1 MIRQLDVPIY
11 DTNVLFL
18 LETTKEEFSEF
29 LDNEKNKQRIG
40 DETIKE
46 IFDDIADERW
56 GGTVWRVDNNSA
68 YICLIKEANKVSYNT
83 HELFHLADSIL
94 KDRGVEYTENNE
106 ALAYMVGW
114 INEQYDYMLDEFNK
128 DKEAENEQE
137 DSRDKHRPLSKGSA
151 RKMR

>member
-18 LETTKEEFSEF
+18 LKTTGEEFAEF

-40 DETIKE
+40 DEIIKE

-68 YICLIKEANKVSYNT
+68 YICLIKEADKVSYNT

-114 INEQYDYMLDEFNK
+114 INEQYSYMLEEFNREK
-128 DKEAENEQE
+128 GGKE
-137 DSRDKHRPLSKGSA
+137 
-151 RKMR
+151 

>member
-18 LETTKEEFSEF
+18 LETTGEEFAKF
-29 LDNEKNKQRIG
+29 LDNEKNKGKIV
-40 DETIKE
+40 DETVKE
-46 IFDDIADERW
+46 IFDDIADKRW

-114 INEQYDYMLDEFNK
+114 INEQYSYMLEEFNK
-128 DKEAENEQE
+128 EKKENEDE
-137 DSRDKHRPLSKGSA
+137 SKRIS
-151 RKMR
+151 

>member
-1 MIRQLDVPIY
+1 MYQFMIQMFF
-11 DTNVLFL
+11 FL
-18 LETTKEEFSEF
+18 LETTAEEFAEF
-29 LDNEKNKQRIG
+29 LDNEKNKGKIV
-40 DETIKE
+40 DETVKE
-46 IFDDIADERW
+46 IFDDIANERW

-114 INEQYDYMLDEFNK
+114 INEQYSYMLEEFNNAK
-128 DKEAENEQE
+128 GDKE
-137 DSRDKHRPLSKGSA
+137 
-151 RKMR
+151 

>member
-11 DTNVLFL
+11 GTNILFL
-18 LETTKEEFSEF
+18 LETTTEEFTEF
-29 LDNEKNKQRIG
+29 LNNKKNKQRIG

-46 IFDDIADERW
+46 IFNDIADEHW

-114 INEQYDYMLDEFNK
+114 INEQYSYMLEEFNK
-128 DKEAENEQE
+128 EKKENEDE
-137 DSRDKHRPLSKGSA
+137 SKRIS
-151 RKMR
+151 

>member
-18 LETTKEEFSEF
+18 LETTGEEWAHFC
-29 LDNEKNKQRIG
+29 DNEVNKEKLTEEEIKDVFDELSNEKWAGSVLTLINNGGYISIIKDPNRI
-40 DETIKE
+40 
-46 IFDDIADERW
+46 F
-56 GGTVWRVDNNSA
+56 
-68 YICLIKEANKVSYNT
+68 YHT

-114 INEQYDYMLDEFNK
+114 INEQYSYLLKEFN
-128 DKEAENEQE
+128 EENE
-137 DSRDKHRPLSKGSA
+137 DKRDK
-151 RKMR
+151 

>member
-18 LETTKEEFSEF
+18 LETTTEEFTKF
-29 LDNEKNKQRIG
+29 LDNEKNKQKIG

-114 INEQYDYMLDEFNK
+114 INEQYSYMLEEFNK
-128 DKEAENEQE
+128 EKGEENEN
-137 DSRDKHRPLSKGSA
+137 S
-151 RKMR
+151 

>member
-18 LETTKEEFSEF
+18 LETTGEEFSEF
-29 LDNEKNKQRIG
+29 LDNEENKQRIG

-56 GGTVWRVDNNSA
+56 GGSVWRVDNNSA

-94 KDRGVEYTENNE
+94 KDRDVEYTENNE

-114 INEQYDYMLDEFNK
+114 INEQYDYILDEFNK
-128 DKEAENEQE
+128 EKEAENEQK
-137 DSRDKHRPLSKGSA
+137 DS
-151 RKMR
+151 

>member
-18 LETTKEEFSEF
+18 LETTGEEFSEF

-56 GGTVWRVDNNSA
+56 GGSVWRVDNNSA

-128 DKEAENEQE
+128 DKEAENEQK
-137 DSRDKHRPLSKGSA
+137 DS
-151 RKMR
+151 

>member
-18 LETTKEEFSEF
+18 LEITGEEFAEF
-29 LDNEKNKQRIG
+29 LDNEKNKQKID

-46 IFDDIADERW
+46 IFDDIADDRW

-83 HELFHLADSIL
+83 HELFHLGDSIL

-114 INEQYDYMLDEFNK
+114 INEQYSYLLEEFNK
-128 DKEAENEQE
+128 EKEYNNE
-137 DSRDKHRPLSKGSA
+137 SK
-151 RKMR
+151 

>member
-1 MIRQLDVPIY
+1 MYQFMTPMFF
-11 DTNVLFL
+11 FL
-18 LETTKEEFSEF
+18 LKTTGEEFAEF

-40 DETIKE
+40 DEIIKE

-68 YICLIKEANKVSYNT
+68 YICLIKEADKVSYNT

-114 INEQYDYMLDEFNK
+114 INEQYSYMLEEFNREK
-128 DKEAENEQE
+128 GGKE
-137 DSRDKHRPLSKGSA
+137 
-151 RKMR
+151 

>member
-18 LETTKEEFSEF
+18 LETTAEEFTKF
-29 LDNEKNKQRIG
+29 LDNEKNKQKIG

-106 ALAYMVGW
+106 ALAYLIGW
-114 INEQYDYMLDEFNK
+114 IGEQYSYLLEEFNK
-128 DKEAENEQE
+128 EKGGKE
-137 DSRDKHRPLSKGSA
+137 
-151 RKMR
+151 

>member
-18 LETTKEEFSEF
+18 LEITGEEFAEF
-29 LDNEKNKQRIG
+29 LDNEENKQRID
-40 DETIKE
+40 DETIKK
-46 IFDDIADERW
+46 IFDDIADDRW

-68 YICLIKEANKVSYNT
+68 YICLIKEANKVSYST
-83 HELFHLADSIL
+83 HELFHLTDSIL

-114 INEQYDYMLDEFNK
+114 VNEQYSYMLEEFNEET
-128 DKEAENEQE
+128 KE
-137 DSRDKHRPLSKGSA
+137 K
-151 RKMR
+151 

>member
-18 LETTKEEFSEF
+18 LETTTEEFTKF
-29 LDNEKNKQRIG
+29 LDNEKNKQKIG

-56 GGTVWRVDNNSA
+56 GGTVWRVDDNSA

-114 INEQYDYMLDEFNK
+114 INEQYSYILEEFNK
-128 DKEAENEQE
+128 EKGGGNE
-137 DSRDKHRPLSKGSA
+137 
-151 RKMR
+151 

>member
-11 DTNVLFL
+11 GTNILFL
-18 LETTKEEFSEF
+18 LETTTEEFTEF
-29 LDNEKNKQRIG
+29 LNNKKNKQRIG

-46 IFDDIADERW
+46 IFNDIADEHW

-68 YICLIKEANKVSYNT
+68 YICLIKEANKVFYNT

-94 KDRGVEYTENNE
+94 KDRGVEYTETNE

-114 INEQYDYMLDEFNK
+114 INEQYSYILEEFNK
-128 DKEAENEQE
+128 EKGGEQ
-137 DSRDKHRPLSKGSA
+137 
-151 RKMR
+151 

>member
-18 LETTKEEFSEF
+18 LDVTEEEFAEF
-29 LDNEKNKQRIG
+29 LDNEKNKQKID

-46 IFDDIADERW
+46 IFDDIGDERW
-56 GGTVWRVDNNSA
+56 GGTVWRVDDNSA

-114 INEQYDYMLDEFNK
+114 INEQYSYMLEEFNK
-128 DKEAENEQE
+128 EKKENKDE
-137 DSRDKHRPLSKGSA
+137 
-151 RKMR
+151 

>member
-18 LETTKEEFSEF
+18 LKTTGEEFAEF

-40 DETIKE
+40 DEIIKE

-68 YICLIKEANKVSYNT
+68 YICLIKEADKVSYNT

-114 INEQYDYMLDEFNK
+114 INEQYSYMLDEFNK
-128 DKEAENEQE
+128 DKEAKNEQK
-137 DSRDKHRPLSKGSA
+137 DS
-151 RKMR
+151 

>member
-18 LETTKEEFSEF
+18 LETTTEEFTKF
-29 LDNEKNKQRIG
+29 LDSEKNKQKIG

-46 IFDDIADERW
+46 IFDDIADEQW
-56 GGTVWRVDNNSA
+56 GGTVWRVDNNSV
-68 YICLIKEANKVSYNT
+68 YICLIKEANKVSYST

-114 INEQYDYMLDEFNK
+114 INEQYSYILEEINEEKNENK
-128 DKEAENEQE
+128 RNDW
-137 DSRDKHRPLSKGSA
+137 DSRAS
-151 RKMR
+151 